1 MGHFRAPGLQRA
13 FRHTE
18 KKLSAGPIGSRA
30 ACKISRYFQA
40 LERHYGNIH
49 KFIMVVRHQ
58 ARAVGSQMKRCHFEK
73 PGTHPDRGGDMGA
86 DCAATTGRA
95 RRQPLAPHIA
105 ARSVAGISARPAGRR
120 PCGRRSRVEP
130 GVASRNGLKRREIAA
145 SLDLHPGLA
154 GRLGL
159 RGSEKITGRGQS
171 LPHHKVAEGPE
182 ALAAPRNHSA
192 AQRYDFARLTDKT
205 ERTEQ

>member
-1 MGHFRAPGLQRA
+1 MGHFRAPGSRPA
-13 FRHTE
+13 FRHAE
-18 KKLSAGPIGSRA
+18 IFSAGPIGNRA
-30 ACKISRYFQA
+30 ECKICRYFHA
-40 LERHYGNIH
+40 LKRRYGNTYNL
-49 KFIMVVRHQ
+49 FVVACTQNRV
-58 ARAVGSQMKRCHFEK
+58 VGSKMKWCHFEK
-73 PGTHPDRGGDMGA
+73 PDTNVDRGGAMGT
-86 DCAATTGRA
+86 DCAEATGRA

-105 ARSVAGISARPAGRR
+105 APSVAGISARPAGRR

-192 AQRYDFARLTDKT
+192 AQRYDFARPTDKT